1 MNYESGGRA
10 LIDLLQRGR
19 EGSKNLLH
27 GWEGRE
33 ELGGRVGETKGWEE
47 DGSSA
52 GRRERERG
60 REETTFSEGV
70 AALRPGLRITLISCC
85 FK

>member
-1 MNYESGGRA
+1 M
-10 LIDLLQRGR
+10 
-19 EGSKNLLH
+19 LH

-52 GRRERERG
+52 GEEREG
-60 REETTFSEGV
+60 EREETTAFSEGV